1 MPIMQA
7 SQANGVHASQSSQ
20 PLASLRTLRGALAGT
35 SSSPSDASA
44 GHSLHAEQP
53 QGYKELQQKASEDY
67 LSNYQGLIQDS
78 QSTLQEVRQKLPNVM
93 WQMTPPVQDVIQQ
106 TLLRK
111 HCVQC
116 AQSHDAKNAEC
127 SGSGHV
133 TLLAC

>member
-1 MPIMQA
+1 MPNGVHA
-7 SQANGVHASQSSQ
+7 SQSSQHLLLTALPYRVSCVVQVPQANGVHASQSSQ

-78 QSTLQEVRQKLPNVM
+78 QSTLQEVRHKLPDVM
-93 WQMTPPVQDVIQQ
+93 W
-106 TLLRK
+106 
-111 HCVQC
+111 
-116 AQSHDAKNAEC
+116 
-127 SGSGHV
+127 
-133 TLLAC
+133 